1 MCSNSSFAFSGR
13 EENSERKRVR
23 VELSRRKEKLY
34 TKLSIYS
41 VYHIYVFI
49 FVFYRISSNS
59 TNYLANPA
67 SPVSATFCSTLRV
80 NATGSMGM
88 R

>member
-1 MCSNSSFAFSGR
+1 MLTQPYAIQVFACTQCPYEHVLTKYEHLGFEQCSDFLCVDGFNGMG
-13 EENSERKRVR
+13 
-23 VELSRRKEKLY
+23 
-34 TKLSIYS
+34 
-41 VYHIYVFI
+41 